1 MGSIDLIYLD
11 PPFNSNATYNMLF
24 QEPSGEKSA
33 AQISA
38 FEDTWKWGPQG
49 EEAFDEAV
57 MSGPPPLAELLKAL
71 RQVLGCT
78 NMLAYLSMMAVRL
91 VEMHRALKP
100 SGNLFLHCDP
110 TASHYIK
117 LILDNIFSP
126 KNFRNEI
133 IWERSQPKGH
143 TTTRFS
149 RAHDTIFF
157 YSKSE
162 KSVFNPQFTE
172 HDPAYLER
180 FYRHVEPETGRRY
193 RLGDLTNPNKERPN
207 LTYEFPPGSGT
218 MRVWRWTQE
227 RMLQAWAEGRV
238 VIPEGGVAQYKRY
251 LDEMSGTLVKD
262 IWYDIEHL
270 HGSIMNTWA
279 TRPRNRRP
287 CWNASSGPGATRA
300 MWSWTPFAAA
310 APRWRW
316 LSISSAAGLA
326 STSLIWPSTLS
337 GRGCKTPSKAN
348 SPLTKKSGFPG
359 TCRAPRACS
368 SLTLFNLNVGPW
380 PRWGAAAPGTR
391 EARTAALTGS

>member
-1 MGSIDLIYLD
+1 MGALLQSLEAVMEEWKNKLYFSDNLEVLRRHIPMGSIDLIYLD

-24 QEPSGEKSA
+24 KEPSGEKSA

-38 FEDTWKWGPQG
+38 FEDTWKWGTQA

-57 MSGPPPLAELLKAL
+57 MAGPPPLAELLKAL
-71 RQVLGCT
+71 RQVLGRT

-133 IWERSQPKGH
+133 IWGRSQPKGH
-143 TTTRFS
+143 ATTRFS

-172 HDPAYLER
+172 HDPAYVER
-180 FYRHVEPETGRRY
+180 FYRYVEPESGRRY
-193 RLGDLTNPNKERPN
+193 HLDNLANPNKERPN
-207 LTYEFPPGSGT
+207 LTYEFPPRSGT
-218 MRVWRWTQE
+218 VRVWRWTQE
-227 RMLQAWAEGRV
+227 RMLQAWAEVRV
-238 VIPEGGVAQYKRY
+238 VIPEKGEVARYKRY
-251 LDEMSGTLVKD
+251 VDEMAGTLVKD

-270 HGSIMNTWA
+270 HGSHHECLVAQIFMV
-279 TRPRNRRP
+279 
-287 CWNASSGPGATRA
+287 RA
-300 MWSWTPFAAA
+300 
-310 APRWRW
+310 
-316 LSISSAAGLA
+316 
-326 STSLIWPSTLS
+326 
-337 GRGCKTPSKAN
+337 
-348 SPLTKKSGFPG
+348 
-359 TCRAPRACS
+359 
-368 SLTLFNLNVGPW
+368 V
-380 PRWGAAAPGTR
+380 
-391 EARTAALTGS
+391 